1 MIRHFKKLVIGNPE
15 HNLEI
20 PDSHIQRH
28 HANLQKV
35 WNNLGHNDTGIERIL
50 RLFLISIQ
58 FLFPGLYIRD
68 YFGRFGLSYKN
79 LAIESYILLKLS
91 FPIFAFYFHETGNPF
106 VLGLSIYFL
115 VETITYV
122 AVLVFV
128 SDISTE
134 TRSANRAILLLLLN
148 YVEITFNFSM
158 LYSGFRMLND
168 KAITAI
174 DFFYYSFITSST
186 IGYGDIV
193 PVTQAGK
200 FLVCCQSFLF
210 LVFVVLF
217 INYFS
222 HHRSRPVERKTEKP

>member
-1 MIRHFKKLVIGNPE
+1 MIRHFKKLVIGKTEDNLDLPDSILKR
-15 HNLEI
+15 HMLNLE
-20 PDSHIQRH
+20 R
-28 HANLQKV
+28 V
-35 WNNLGHNDTGIERIL
+35 WENENHNDTGIERLL

-68 YFGRFGLSYKN
+68 YFRRFGLSYKN
-79 LAIESYILLKLS
+79 LAIEIYILIKLT
-91 FPIFAFYFHETGNPF
+91 FPILAFYFHGTQVTL
-106 VLGLSIYFL
+106 VLGISIYFL

-148 YVEITFNFSM
+148 YIEITCNFSL
-158 LYSGFRMLND
+158 LYAGFRMLNE
-168 KAITAI
+168 KAVTAL
-174 DFFYYSFITSST
+174 DHFYFSFITSST

-193 PVTQAGK
+193 PVTQGGR

-222 HHRSRPVERKTEKP
+222 HHRTRHQERKS